1 MLSVRLVSPKRLRRG
16 VVKVSKRTRF
26 LMSVQE
32 YITDRGPTTVVE
44 LIDNVRSKFGK
55 KYRDGPSPKELGH
68 IMRLDKRFVV
78 IRKANHSDI
87 SLWGLNEDE

>member
-1 MLSVRLVSPKRLRRG
+1 MLCVGLVSPKSNRYG

-26 LMSVQE
+26 LISVHE
-32 YITDRGPTTVVE
+32 YIADRGPTTVVE

-78 IRKANHSDI
+78 FKKANHSDI
-87 SLWGLNEDE
+87 TLWGLNEDE